1 MAEDVA
7 VLVIANAGIIERA
20 GSVGGDA
27 AERFVA
33 LALDGLRAAGA
44 THRAARRQPTP
55 PAQRTPPPARTRTP
69 KVTS

>member
-33 LALDGLRAAGA
+33 LALTACGPR
-44 THRAARRQPTP
+44 
-55 PAQRTPPPARTRTP
+55 AQRTAPPAVSPRRLLNALRRP
-69 KVTS
+69 PGHEPRK